1 MKTFVIF
8 GDIEFLEDD
17 AHFGD
22 IEFLEDYARI
32 ALVHNVQHSGFY
44 GNDELGEVADK
55 YGGDYLVPHY
65 FDGDIIFI
73 KYHKETV

>member
-8 GDIEFLEDD
+8 GDIEFLEND
-17 AHFGD
+17 A
-22 IEFLEDYARI
+22 RT
-32 ALVHNVQHSGFY
+32 ALVHNVKHSGFY
-44 GNDELGEVADK
+44 SDDELSEVADK

-65 FDGDIIFI
+65 FDGEIIFA